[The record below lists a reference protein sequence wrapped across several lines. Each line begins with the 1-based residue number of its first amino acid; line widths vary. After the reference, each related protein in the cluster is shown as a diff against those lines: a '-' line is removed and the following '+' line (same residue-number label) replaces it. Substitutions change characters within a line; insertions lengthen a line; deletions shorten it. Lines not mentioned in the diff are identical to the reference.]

1 MLMSSSMHIFEMMAT
16 GTVGQ
21 SRANAGA
28 FNTDYAIRLFSGQ
41 RPTSAQIAAL
51 VNATTTTA
59 NYVMN
64 RLPALL
70 TSLGSVVVAT
80 VSPGSGSNL
89 TVGMA
94 PNKITL
100 ALGQLNLSLSSLTDE
115 APTWGLIYLF
125 PSTTNSNPDSWIANA
140 LLYFTVGDTGSGADL
155 IIPGGVLPKYNIW
168 KPDDIEITLANVVN

>member
-16 GTVGQ
+16 GTAGQ
-21 SRANAGA
+21 SRATAGA

-41 RPTSAQIAAL
+41 RPTYAQLATL
-51 VNATTTTA
+51 VTATTTAA
-59 NYVMN
+59 NYTMS

-70 TSLGSVVVAT
+70 TSLGGIPIASA
-80 VSPGSGSNL
+80 SPGSGSNL
-89 TVGMA
+89 VVGMV

-100 ALGQLNLSLSSLTDE
+100 AFGALGLSLSSLSDE
-115 APTWGLIYLF
+115 PPTWGLIYLF
-125 PSTTNSNPDSWIANA
+125 PSTTNSNPDSWVANA

-155 IIPGGVLPKYNIW
+155 IIPGGVIPRYNIW